1 MLDSYI
7 VVLIT
12 CPSKDEGLKIA
23 KALLENKLAACINV
37 IDGLD
42 SYFWWKGKIDYA
54 KEVLL
59 IVKTRLDL
67 FNKVVE
73 LVKKLHSYTVP
84 EIIALPI
91 LAGNKDYL
99 RWIDESL
106 G

>member
-37 IDGLD
+37 IDSLD